1 MCLLGGLCFTLEFV
15 LLMLA
20 RSLACCCS
28 LVVCLRE
35 GMGFGSAGVCSGDA
49 CWFVSSSKRRYLV
62 KRGDQVGW

>member
-35 GMGFGSAGVCSGDA
+35 GMGFGSVWSVFGRCLLVCVEVRKEDI
-49 CWFVSSSKRRYLV
+49 W
-62 KRGDQVGW
+62 